1 MVVADKIVVVAIS
14 FQSFLKAKS
23 KNVIK
28 GKVKMLLIKVP
39 AEIMPKKQDR
49 RKYPTPSCDGVT
61 NGDGFILNSKL
72 VTPLHDGVHFLI
84 DLWIK

>member
-1 MVVADKIVVVAIS
+1 MADKIVVVAIS

-23 KNVIK
+23 NNVIN
-28 GKVKMLLIKVP
+28 GKVRIPLISVP

-49 RKYPTPSCDGVT
+49 TKYPTTSCDGVT

-72 VTPLHDGVHFLI
+72 VTPSHDGVHFLT
-84 DLWIK
+84 DLWTK